1 MLFTRQSN
9 KPFGPVRQKKTK
21 TNCEHFSL
29 TYFAK
34 KGRNF
39 DDLIAYFDLFLF
51 DFEIFKFSKFNVPRV
66 RELPAKPAV
75 LRSLFRLILGL
86 ENFISILLIKSQA
99 GNFRVIFGQSLP
111 CGLIIPDKKYATIL
125 AGG

>member
-1 MLFTRQSN
+1 VLFTRQSN
-9 KPFGPVRQKKTK
+9 KPFDPVHQKKTK

-51 DFEIFKFSKFNVPRV
+51 DFEIFKVSKFNVPRV
-66 RELPAKPAV
+66 REHSRQTSGFAIIIYAYTW
-75 LRSLFRLILGL
+75 FRELYIDSS
-86 ENFISILLIKSQA
+86 N
-99 GNFRVIFGQSLP
+99 
-111 CGLIIPDKKYATIL
+111 
-125 AGG
+125 